1 MEKRRHDFKKN
12 SLLAYMV
19 SFGIV
24 VTAIIIAMGVY
35 LYWFYYNKIEADFL
49 RENDTYVS
57 TICDIHE
64 REIGTLDTISVE
76 MYLSRNTVEFKLA
89 ENPLK
94 NLTLKEQLFRY
105 QSVNTFFSNLF
116 CIYHEEHYLFNS
128 TTSVETDHFLQEG
141 IVLKD
146 TEPEE
151 LRRLMYS
158 SERGMKV
165 LYIRRLT
172 GTLRN

>member
-116 CIYHEEHYLFNS
+116 CIYHEDHYLFNS

-151 LRRLMYS
+151 LRR
-158 SERGMKV
+158 R
-165 LYIRRLT
+165 I
-172 GTLRN
+172 

>member
-105 QSVNTFFSNLF
+105 QSVNM
-116 CIYHEEHYLFNS
+116 IIPR
-128 TTSVETDHFLQEG
+128 QG
-141 IVLKD
+141 IQ
-146 TEPEE
+146 
-151 LRRLMYS
+151 
-158 SERGMKV
+158 
-165 LYIRRLT
+165 I
-172 GTLRN
+172 